1 MEDPSRTN
9 QELLEENSF
18 LRQKIQEL
26 EQSESERK
34 RTEEA
39 LRKSE
44 EKYRLL
50 IENSHDIIYTL
61 TADGVFTFVSPGWTA
76 LLGHPVTQV
85 AGQPFQP
92 FVHPDDLAGCMVFLQ
107 RVIETGQRQEGVEYR
122 VRHIDG
128 SWRWHTS
135 SAVPLRDEAGT
146 IIGFEGTARDI
157 TAQKQA
163 EEELRENE
171 RKYRSLYQEFRA
183 ILDAI
188 PASVLLSPDLRIVWA
203 NERAAA
209 DMNISLSDFIGQYCY
224 QARHARSE
232 PCEICPVRGCFT
244 SGKPTSGESITSDGR
259 IWEVHASPLFGDH
272 GEVTGVIEVA
282 RDISERKQAEEALR
296 ESQQI
301 IEGIINAIPVRVF
314 WKDKN
319 LVYLGCNAVF
329 AHDAGFADPK
339 DIIGKDDYQMGW
351 RDQAELYRGDDRQV
365 IESGCSKFLIEEPQT
380 TPEGNTITLLTS
392 KIPLLSSKGEI
403 SGVLGTYMDITER
416 KRAEE
421 ALRESEQRLHSIING
436 SPIPT
441 FVIGK
446 DHRVIH
452 WNKALEEIS
461 SIKSEEVVGTCTHWR
476 AFYNV
481 ERPCMA
487 DLLVDEAVE
496 LVPQWYSGK
505 YVKPPLIEDACEAT
519 DFFPA
524 LGENGKWLRFTAG
537 AIRDSK
543 GIVLAAIETLE
554 DVTIRKLA
562 EEKYRNIFENAVMG
576 IFQATPEGRII
587 SANPAFARLLGYESP
602 EEVVNTVTDMAR
614 QMYVNP
620 ERCSELLNLMNEQG
634 TIQGHEIQFFRK
646 DRSIVWT
653 NMSGR
658 AVRDNSKKLLY
669 YEGTI
674 QDITDRKLL
683 ESHLSHAQKMEAIG
697 TLAGGI
703 AHDFNNILSAIL
715 GYTEM
720 ALGAMDKNSPLRRYL
735 DQVYKAGERARDLV
749 KQILDFSRQS
759 DQKPRPLRVSPII
772 KEVLKLLRAS
782 LPTTITIRQDIQSDL
797 DTVFADPTQIHQIM
811 MNLCT
816 NAVHAMREKKGE
828 LNIRLVPVEIKDS
841 DALSI
846 QHGVTPGM
854 YLKLTVSD
862 TGHGI
867 DPVIVERIFDPFFTT
882 KKQGEGTGLGLSV
895 VYGIIKSYG
904 GTINVKSEVG
914 KGTEFR
920 VHLPLLVDAEGER
933 EEKVAAHIVGGE
945 ECILFVDDEEALV
958 NLGKDMLTG
967 LGYQVVG
974 RTSSLEALELFRS
987 RPDRFDLVIT
997 DMTMPN
1003 MTGIELT
1010 QEIMRIQP
1018 GIPVILC
1025 TGFSEAIT
1033 PEKAKALGL
1042 REFIM
1047 KPIIKN
1053 QIASAIR
1060 QVLDKKE

>member
-1 MEDPSRTN
+1 
-9 QELLEENSF
+9 
-18 LRQKIQEL
+18 
-26 EQSESERK
+26 
-34 RTEEA
+34 
-39 LRKSE
+39 
-44 EKYRLL
+44 
-50 IENSHDIIYTL
+50 
-61 TADGVFTFVSPGWTA
+61 
-76 LLGHPVTQV
+76 
-85 AGQPFQP
+85 
-92 FVHPDDLAGCMVFLQ
+92 
-107 RVIETGQRQEGVEYR
+107 
-122 VRHIDG
+122 
-128 SWRWHTS
+128 
-135 SAVPLRDEAGT
+135 
-146 IIGFEGTARDI
+146 
-157 TAQKQA
+157 
-163 EEELRENE
+163 
-171 RKYRSLYQEFRA
+171 
-183 ILDAI
+183 
-188 PASVLLSPDLRIVWA
+188 
-203 NERAAA
+203 
-209 DMNISLSDFIGQYCY
+209 
-224 QARHARSE
+224 
-232 PCEICPVRGCFT
+232 
-244 SGKPTSGESITSDGR
+244 
-259 IWEVHASPLFGDH
+259 
-272 GEVTGVIEVA
+272 
-282 RDISERKQAEEALR
+282 
-296 ESQQI
+296 
-301 IEGIINAIPVRVF
+301 
-314 WKDKN
+314 
-319 LVYLGCNAVF
+319 
-329 AHDAGFADPK
+329 
-339 DIIGKDDYQMGW
+339 
-351 RDQAELYRGDDRQV
+351 
-365 IESGCSKFLIEEPQT
+365 
-380 TPEGNTITLLTS
+380 
-392 KIPLLSSKGEI
+392 
-403 SGVLGTYMDITER
+403 
-416 KRAEE
+416 
-421 ALRESEQRLHSIING
+421 
-436 SPIPT
+436 
-441 FVIGK
+441 
-446 DHRVIH
+446 
-452 WNKALEEIS
+452 
-461 SIKSEEVVGTCTHWR
+461 
-476 AFYNV
+476 
-481 ERPCMA
+481 
-487 DLLVDEAVE
+487 
-496 LVPQWYSGK
+496 
-505 YVKPPLIEDACEAT
+505 
-519 DFFPA
+519 
-524 LGENGKWLRFTAG
+524 
-537 AIRDSK
+537 
-543 GIVLAAIETLE
+543 
-554 DVTIRKLA
+554 
-562 EEKYRNIFENAVMG
+562 MG
-576 IFQATPEGRII
+576 IFQSTPEGRII
-587 SANPAFARLLGYESP
+587 SANPAFAGLLGYESP

-634 TIQGHEIQFFRK
+634 TIQGHEIQFLRK

-683 ESHLSHAQKMEAIG
+683 EFHLSQAQKMEAIG

-735 DQVYKAGERARDLV
+735 DQVYKAGERAKDLV
-749 KQILDFSRQS
+749 KQILAFSRQS

-797 DTVFADPTQIHQIM
+797 DTVLADPTQIHQIM

-816 NAVHAMREKKGE
+816 NAAHAMREKKGE
-828 LNIRLVPVEIKDS
+828 LNVRLVPVEIKYS

-867 DPVIVERIFDPFFTT
+867 EPVIVERIFDPFFTT
-882 KKQGEGTGLGLSV
+882 KKPGEGTGLGLSV

-904 GTINVKSEVG
+904 GTINVQSEVG

-920 VHLPLLVDAEGER
+920 VHLPLLVDTEGER
-933 EEKVAAHIVGGE
+933 EENVAAHIVWGE

-1003 MTGIELT
+1003 MTGIELI
-1010 QEIMRIQP
+1010 QEIMRIRP
-1018 GIPVILC
+1018 CIPVILC

-1042 REFIM
+1042 RAFIM